1 MGCNCGQPER
11 WWRALMLYAQIH
23 LTLPTWIHEAIDPQ
37 SVCVDDE
44 AKVALAIELSR
55 LNIAHT
61 SGGPFGAAV
70 FDGDSGRLLGIGVNR
85 AVPLNCSVA
94 HAEMMAFMT
103 AQART
108 GLARLNENGARI
120 VLATS
125 AQPCCMCY
133 GASFWAG
140 IDTLLIGA
148 RSEDVMALTDFDEGP
163 LPADWIGELEK
174 RSIVVRRD
182 IQRDAACAV
191 LREFGKGDG
200 NRY

>member
-1 MGCNCGQPER
+1 
-11 WWRALMLYAQIH
+11 MLYAQIH
-23 LTLPTWIHEAIDPQ
+23 LTLPVWIHEAIDPQ
-37 SVCVDDE
+37 SVCVGDN

-55 LNIAHT
+55 LNIAHA

-70 FDGDSGRLLGIGVNR
+70 FDGDGGRLLGIGVNR

-148 RSEDVMALTDFDEGP
+148 RREDVMALTEFDEGP
-163 LPADWIGELEK
+163 LPTDWIGELEK
-174 RSIVVRRD
+174 RGIAVRRD
-182 IQRDAACAV
+182 IHRDAACAV
-191 LREFGKGDG
+191 LRDSGSGG
-200 NRY
+200 GHRY